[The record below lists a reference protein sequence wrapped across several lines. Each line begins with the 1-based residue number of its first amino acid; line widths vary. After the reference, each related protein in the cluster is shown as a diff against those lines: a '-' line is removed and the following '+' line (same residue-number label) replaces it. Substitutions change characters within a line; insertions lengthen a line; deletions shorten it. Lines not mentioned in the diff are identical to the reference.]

1 MEVVL
6 PLHTMNG
13 KEMYSMVKRAGH
25 EDFGHGSR
33 DAPNWSAE
41 SRMNIA

>member
-33 DAPNWSAE
+33 DAPNRSAE